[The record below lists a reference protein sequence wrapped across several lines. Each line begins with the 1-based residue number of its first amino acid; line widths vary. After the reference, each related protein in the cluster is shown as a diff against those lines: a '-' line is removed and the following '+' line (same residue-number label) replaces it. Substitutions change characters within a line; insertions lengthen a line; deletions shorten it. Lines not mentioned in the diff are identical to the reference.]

1 LNLCKKKYI
10 GGYNNMNGDILHLKD
25 NFHSR
30 DGVLKTMIMAGYD
43 LKTNKNGVH
52 YLGEEII
59 ERQHN
64 KVVVGG
70 SIEMLKKIFGA
81 ESSLTVSSLNE
92 LMSIDNTGVPV
103 NGETKTVCLFNVGI
117 GGCGSSYAD
126 VQVTLDQANTVPSM
140 IPFRIVSTPAAV
152 DQDKYWFKKSL
163 NDSGMYAYYL
173 KRFEN
178 NPTVHCLFKDGIGDE
193 DGTEVT
199 GNPASYN
206 RTEGVETFVE
216 LVLEISSDDLREYF
230 ALYDNPDFPR
240 FNTIGLCSGTLSTL
254 ANGEFEYRDVH
265 QFSVLN
271 FSNEI
276 LHFEKNLS
284 IIYRVYLS

>member
-1 LNLCKKKYI
+1 MNGNILNLQ
-10 GGYNNMNGDILHLKD
+10 DRLHS
-25 NFHSR
+25 H
-30 DGVLKTMIMAGYD
+30 DGALKTVIMAGYD
-43 LKTNKNGVH
+43 LKTSKNGIH

-64 KVVVGG
+64 RVVVGG
-70 SIEMLKKIFGA
+70 AINMLKTIFGA
-81 ESSLTVSSLNE
+81 DTSLTVTSLNE

-103 NGETKTVCLFNVGI
+103 NGASNTVCLFNIGI

-126 VQVTLDQANTVPSM
+126 VQVTLDQANAVPSM
-140 IPFRIVSTPAAV
+140 IPFRIVSGPEKV

-163 NDSGMYAYYL
+163 NDSGKFAYYL
-173 KRFEN
+173 KKFEN
-178 NPTVHCLFKDGIGDE
+178 NPTIHCLFKDGVGGE
-193 DGTEVT
+193 DGTEIT
-199 GNPASYN
+199 GNPADYS

-216 LVLEISSDDLREYF
+216 LILEISNSDLREYF
-230 ALYDNPDFPR
+230 ELYDNPDYPR

-254 ANGEFEYRDVH
+254 SDGTQEYKNVH

-276 LHFEKNLS
+276 LHFDKALS